1 MMAKTVDENANEK
14 PPLSSSVIPEWLNG
28 QFLEENLQ
36 IHHKNAEIKV
46 IDFEVKPTAGK
57 GENFASS
64 LYRVKVT
71 YSIPSNAEN
80 SVSSID
86 SKVDCSY

>member
-1 MMAKTVDENANEK
+1 M
-14 PPLSSSVIPEWLNG
+14 PEWLNG
-28 QFLEENLQ
+28 QFLEENLR
-36 IHHKNAEIKV
+36 IHHKNDEIKV
-46 IDFEVKPTAGK
+46 IEFEVKPTAGK

-71 YSIPSNAEN
+71 YSIPSNAKN

-86 SKVDCSY
+86 SKVG